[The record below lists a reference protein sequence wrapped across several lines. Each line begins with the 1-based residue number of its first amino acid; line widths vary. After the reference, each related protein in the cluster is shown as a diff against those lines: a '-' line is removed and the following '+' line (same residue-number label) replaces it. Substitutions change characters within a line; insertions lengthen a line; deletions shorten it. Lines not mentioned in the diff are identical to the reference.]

1 MWSLFQRI
9 AVNDVTNR
17 YYEFRLCAHDVGDGS
32 MLSSLVCWINQLLCL
47 FYLTQEMY
55 CKYFLSGFGANST
68 TAVGTPIKFTPVT
81 GSDTMVKNGVTQ
93 TISTRHHC
101 ITCMKEY
108 ESKSLEEL
116 RLEDYAANRKGP
128 QQVPQQTGLFGT
140 SSGASLFGTGAS
152 TSTGTG
158 GIFTDSKPMFG
169 GGTSIGKS
177 TERTA

>member
-1 MWSLFQRI
+1 L
-9 AVNDVTNR
+9 
-17 YYEFRLCAHDVGDGS
+17 
-32 MLSSLVCWINQLLCL
+32 
-47 FYLTQEMY
+47 
-55 CKYFLSGFGANST
+55 LSGFGTNST
-68 TAVGTPIKFTPVT
+68 TAAAVGTPIKFTPVT

-116 RLEDYAANRKGP
+116 RLEDYIANRKGP

-140 SSGASLFGTGAS
+140 STGGSLFGTGAG

-158 GIFTDSKPMFG
+158 GIFTDNKSLFG
-169 GGTSIGKS
+169 GGTSIGMSMSHRCLVTNSNDSGSSPKFILQDVVFYVNG
-177 TERTA
+177 AKC

>member
-1 MWSLFQRI
+1 M
-9 AVNDVTNR
+9 
-17 YYEFRLCAHDVGDGS
+17 
-32 MLSSLVCWINQLLCL
+32 
-47 FYLTQEMY
+47 
-55 CKYFLSGFGANST
+55 LSGFGTNST
-68 TAVGTPIKFTPVT
+68 TAAAVGTPIKFTPVT

-93 TISTRHHC
+93 NISTRHHC

-116 RLEDYAANRKGP
+116 RLEDYIANRKGP

-140 SSGASLFGTGAS
+140 STGGSLFGTGAG

-158 GIFTDSKPMFG
+158 GIFTDNKSLFG

-177 TERTA
+177 MSHSCVCNKGNDSISSTKFILQDVTGYSILCVWCRMLILLMLGIFPRLHLYV